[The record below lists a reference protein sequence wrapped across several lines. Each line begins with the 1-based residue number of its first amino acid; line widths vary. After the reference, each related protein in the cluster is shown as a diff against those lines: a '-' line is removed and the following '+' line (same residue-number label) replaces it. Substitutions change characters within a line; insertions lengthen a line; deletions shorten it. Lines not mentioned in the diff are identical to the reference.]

1 DPADAEAAS
10 ALADLEFA
18 RGDVDGAADRLIA
31 VIRAAHGDARDQA
44 RARLVGLLDTLPVD
58 DPRALRARREL
69 ANALY

>member
-1 DPADAEAAS
+1 VEAAS

-31 VIRAAHGDARDQA
+31 VIRAADGDARDQA
-44 RARLVGLLDTLPVD
+44 RSRLVALLDTWPVD